1 MSIGSETNFGVSQIR
16 VQDLSLDGP
25 DYGIR
30 IHSSAGHGGPVEDVV
45 YSDVCIRDSKNPI
58 DFDTA
63 YSFPGKEI
71 IALPEYRDIVLRNVR
86 LLGGGRIQLN
96 GFDKTHRIDVTLDGV
111 LALDRPDLYR
121 AQALHTDI
129 TFGPGPVNLVFTG
142 DDSTVTGK
150 EAKGALADCTAKF
163 VPFP

>member
-71 IALPEYRDIVLRNVR
+71 IALPEYRDIALRNVR

-150 EAKGALADCTAKF
+150 EVKGSLPDCTAKF